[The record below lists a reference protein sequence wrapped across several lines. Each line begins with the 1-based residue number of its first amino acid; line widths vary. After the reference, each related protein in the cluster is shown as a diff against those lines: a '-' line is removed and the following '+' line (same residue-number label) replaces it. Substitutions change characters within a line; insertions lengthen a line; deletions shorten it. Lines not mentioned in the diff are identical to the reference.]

1 MAVIRRQNFL
11 GQQRVDTPHL
21 KSIESA
27 VSHDFDQLINGLV
40 IGENKSYVVRGLKIN
55 MPGSIGSSA
64 NGLQLLVENSA
75 FLHGASDESGTFYTI
90 PTGTPAEIL
99 SSTTNERVQGSFT
112 PNTDN
117 YVGIEFVRAVDDT
130 TADQVYFW
138 NPTTN
143 IEITK
148 TVPLAII
155 QDYKI
160 IISTSS
166 FGSNVLP
173 IAVVQT
179 DDSNNVISITD
190 RRPLLYRLGTAG
202 ENQPNPF
209 YTYDWSETRS
219 ENFYTSTSSTSDPFY
234 GGDKVISNMKEF
246 FDALMTELKLLKGT
260 PFWYSASNAGS
271 LYRNRQDLGSTA
283 FTGKGSISHGIA
295 FFNGQVAGMTTDV
308 SVKAISLSVTLTADG
323 IKDINTLIN
332 DHNIA
337 NESEPVYLIS
347 GDGSQ
352 IPTANIVL
360 TSAPGRI
367 NWDSDVYL
375 NFIGGRLRYK
385 IKSNKDTGHITLTD
399 NQVAYVKLVRG
410 ENIIPNLVFTNGG
423 AIVTSVG
430 DVNWTEDLEPGD
442 FIKDASKGDEF
453 YYQIKSKPNPFTV
466 ILGNPETGIETP
478 FQEPSSGPDGFDA
491 QYAFGVYE
499 TSAAPS
505 TDRHVYVADRGSVP
519 FVEDV
524 FWLFFRADDGGSPQ
538 VYVRMLGGKELEQGE
553 QREVSDNTSQAI
565 LNYIGAANESDNA
578 PNYTD
583 ATGSSITNIH
593 LIDSENLTLGMKRLE
608 HRDDVIPRVRVI
620 DLVNTSLPT
629 GASVAIDGENLNN
642 GDYVFFTKSAIE
654 GLYKVSGVGT
664 AIAFEKMHT
673 FKGLTTPVNGD
684 LIRVESGTE
693 YFKTVWKRV
702 SGYWKPLELKNATLE
717 PTGFPNRTD
726 SEISFD
732 EISLTFTI
740 QPKAPS
746 DHFDIFSK
754 GRVYRFKTAQSIQ
767 IPDEENLYFFYFNT
781 DGTLGYSTTFDVS
794 IIQEK
799 IFVSTAYWDATN
811 SKQILLSDER
821 HGITMDGATHEYL
834 HNKNGAVLTNGG
846 TINFDPTADGS
857 EDNDA
862 QISLSDMVLRDE
874 DIRIDIKNSVSPSEN
889 FEQILDPIAYI
900 PVYYRSGA
908 LGNWRKDVAT
918 AFPVKQG
925 STTIQWNN
933 PAGVGGWVT
942 QDVLNNEYASMWIYA
957 TNAIEEP
964 VIAIVGQATYS
975 SLSQA
980 QEGEQPNTLL
990 LGALPTQEFKLLYRI
1005 IFHAKTSFA
1014 NTPRAAIA
1022 DVRDLRAVE
1031 DTFFAQAS
1039 PNDHGLLSGLNDPD
1053 HGPTAVTT
1061 AGITKDG
1068 GLSISDVDV
1077 KQSLDTLNK
1086 LLGQLRIKPHPVN
1099 GNRVVITGA
1108 NRILNS
1114 GTTLIQE
1121 IRNLVISFEG
1131 AEIDFSTGQIFK
1143 EDGVTS
1149 LGIDFVPEVIP
1160 AGEYLNYSITLIP
1173 SDVNLDNTISTQLIV
1188 IPAPGTNAV
1197 KLDAPKAPFAQ
1208 GTKLGQVT
1216 VQEDAGGIL
1225 PITEA
1230 DILQLGTG
1238 GGGSGGTGDANELL
1252 ERLKNRLNNYGT
1264 FEYMTPVI
1272 FSSVEEDLTDPS
1284 STAEYSVVNSNY
1296 EFELTG
1302 NEFISVQMLDDEFLS
1317 EEIGLDKVEL
1327 IHYWDLENIDEL
1339 ATYELSR
1346 DGGNNWQTVSM
1357 ERVGQSDTYRGL
1369 HTFTEEPSNSFT
1381 QTVGD
1386 PVVSVED
1393 FTDVNE
1399 ISRQFT
1405 LAKTTTIKKITA
1417 EITKTGAAT
1426 GYVYAVAV
1434 KDDGLGFPST
1444 DPNDKI
1450 GQSSFVSISGLS
1462 VGSQNVDFN
1471 ILFTQPAD
1479 VYHIVFKTDSVY
1491 KTDYTM
1497 SGGAKKISVSK
1508 DGDAGVSVTNINLL
1522 NQLNSNNENSNDQFG
1537 YSVAIDGD
1545 YIVVGAN
1552 RDDGAGDS
1560 VIDTGEAYVFKRNQG
1575 GANNWGL
1582 VKVLNSDNENVGDY
1596 FGSSVAISGDYIVV
1610 GAYIDDGAGDS
1621 VLSAGE
1627 AYVFKKDEGGVDN
1640 WGLIKVL
1647 NSDSENIG
1655 DNFGISTAISGDY
1668 IVVGAWRDN
1677 GTGVFQAGEVYVFK
1691 KDEGGVDNW
1700 GLIKTLNSNNEN
1712 SGDNFGSSVAIDGDY
1727 IVVGAGNDDGSG
1739 DSTSNAGEAYVFK
1752 KDEGGVDNWGL
1763 IKTLNSNN
1771 ESSGD
1776 NFGSSV
1782 AISGDYIVVGTGNDS
1797 GAGDST
1803 SNAGEAYVFKKD
1815 EGGVDNWGLIKVL
1828 NSDNENSFDRFGW
1841 SVTIDGDYIVVGAYG
1856 DDGSGDS
1863 LNDAGEAYIFRITDS
1878 ITSNGSVVYTL
1889 SGLELDLRVRI
1900 TSGTD
1905 AVVSE
1910 GFGVFYKNDV
1920 LASPV
1925 DGSILRHVE
1934 TFVGDVDNLS
1944 EFTISFI
1951 PDVRLMTV
1959 YEIGTGQAYRY
1970 GAWIING
1977 DGNVEFPPNT
1987 FNKPET
1993 VTLEFLQIQG
2003 GSFDNS
2009 DRNQLVLAANHL
2021 GSTNP
2026 SLDFSANG
2034 RGIFLRTP
2042 NGTLVELTVD
2052 DDNNIAIYSV

>member
-1 MAVIRRQNFL
+1 MAVKRKQNWQ

-27 VSHDFDQLINGLV
+27 VSHDFDQLISGLV
-40 IGENKSYVVRGLKIN
+40 IGEDKSYVVRGLKIN

-64 NGLQLLVENSA
+64 NGLQLLVEDSA

-143 IEITK
+143 IEITR

-202 ENQPNPF
+202 ENEPNPF
-209 YTYDWSETRS
+209 YNYGWDETRS
-219 ENFYTSTSSTSDPFY
+219 ENFYTSTSSTSDPFF

-260 PFWYSASNAGS
+260 PFWYSASDAGS
-271 LYRNRQDLGSTA
+271 LYRNRQDLGATA
-283 FTGKGSISHGIA
+283 FTGKGSISHAIA

-323 IKDINTLIN
+323 VKDINTLIN
-332 DHNIA
+332 EHNIE
-337 NESEPVYLIS
+337 NESEPVYLVS

-352 IPTANIVL
+352 VPTADIVL

-385 IKSNKDTGHITLTD
+385 SKANKDTGHVTLTD
-399 NQVAYVKLVRG
+399 NEVAYVKLIRG
-410 ENIIPNLVFTNGG
+410 INVIPNLVFTNSGS
-423 AIVTSVG
+423 IVTSVG
-430 DVNWTEDLEPGD
+430 NVNWTEDLEPGD

-453 YYQIKSKPNPFTV
+453 YYQIKSINSLSEVT
-466 ILGNPETGIETP
+466 LGNPETGIETP
-478 FQEPSSGPDGFDA
+478 FQEPSSGPNGFDA

-499 TSAAPS
+499 ASAAPS
-505 TDRHVYVADRGSVP
+505 TDRHIYVADRGSVP

-629 GASVAIDGENLNN
+629 GASATIDGENLNN

-673 FKGLTTPVNGD
+673 FKGVTTPVNGD

-693 YFKTVWKRV
+693 YLKTVWKRV
-702 SGYWKPLELKNATLE
+702 SGYWKPLEVKNATLE

-767 IPDEENLYFFYFNT
+767 IPDAESLYFFYFNT

-799 IFVSTAYWDATN
+799 IFVSTAYWDAVN
-811 SKQILLSDER
+811 KKQILLSDER

-834 HNKNGAVLTNGG
+834 HNKNGAVLTGGG

-874 DIRIDIKNSVSPSEN
+874 DIRIDIKNNASPSEN
-889 FEQILDPIAYI
+889 FEQILDPIAEI

-908 LGNWRKDVAT
+908 LGNWRKDDAT
-918 AFPVKQG
+918 QFPVKQG
-925 STTIQWNN
+925 LTTIQWNN

-964 VIAIVGQATYS
+964 VIAIVGQATHS

-980 QEGEQPNTLL
+980 QEDDQPNTLS
-990 LGALPTQEFKLLYRI
+990 LGSLPTQEFKLLYRI

-1014 NTPRAAIA
+1014 NTPKAAIA

-1031 DTFFAQAS
+1031 DTFFAQVS

-1053 HGPTAVTT
+1053 HGPTAVATT
-1061 AGITKDG
+1061 GVTKDG
-1068 GLSISDVDV
+1068 GLSDFDVDI
-1077 KQSLDTLNK
+1077 KESLDTLNK
-1086 LLGQLRIKPHPVN
+1086 LLGQLRIKPHPSD
-1099 GNRVVITGA
+1099 GNRVVITGS
-1108 NRILNS
+1108 NRLLNS

-1121 IRNLVISFEG
+1121 IRNLVIDFEG

-1143 EDGVTS
+1143 ADGITS
-1149 LGIDFVPEVIP
+1149 LGIDFTPEVIP

-1173 SDVNLDNTISTQLIV
+1173 AEVNLDNTITTQLIV
-1188 IPAPGTNAV
+1188 LPAAGTNIA
-1197 KLDAPKAPFAQ
+1197 KIDAPKAPFAQ

-1216 VQEDAGGIL
+1216 VQEDSGGIL
-1225 PITEA
+1225 PIDENS
-1230 DILQLGTG
+1230 ISQLGTG

-1252 ERLKNRLNNYGT
+1252 ERLKKRLNNYGT
-1264 FEYMTPVI
+1264 YEYMTPVI
-1272 FSSVEEDLTDPS
+1272 FSSVEEDLTDDVNT
-1284 STAEYSVVNSNY
+1284 TAEYSVVNSNY
-1296 EFELTG
+1296 DFPLTG
-1302 NEFISVQMLDDEFLS
+1302 NQFVSDQMLDDEFLS

-1327 IHYWDLENIDEL
+1327 IHYWNLESIDTG
-1339 ATYELSR
+1339 ATYEVSR

-1357 ERVGQSDTYRGL
+1357 TRIGQSDTYQGS
-1369 HTFTEEPSNSFT
+1369 HTFTDESSNSFT
-1381 QTVGD
+1381 QTVGAAIT
-1386 PVVSVED
+1386 SVTD
-1393 FTDVNE
+1393 FTDLNE
-1399 ISRQFT
+1399 LSRQFT
-1405 LAKTTTIKKITA
+1405 LAETTTVKNIVA
-1417 EITKTGAAT
+1417 EITKTAAAT
-1426 GYVYAVAV
+1426 GYIYAVVV
-1434 KDDGLGFPST
+1434 KDDGGGLPSA
-1444 DPNDKI
+1444 DPLDKVA
-1450 GQSSFVSISGLS
+1450 QSSFISIDGLS
-1462 VGSQNVDFN
+1462 AGSQNVDFGMN
-1471 ILFTQPAD
+1471 FTLPAGD
-1479 VYHIVFKTDSVY
+1479 YHVIFKTDSVY
-1491 KTDYTM
+1491 KTDYNLNA
-1497 SGGAKKISVSK
+1497 GANKIS
-1508 DGDAGVSVTNINLL
+1508 
-1522 NQLNSNNENSNDQFG
+1522 
-1537 YSVAIDGD
+1537 
-1545 YIVVGAN
+1545 
-1552 RDDGAGDS
+1552 
-1560 VIDTGEAYVFKRNQG
+1560 
-1575 GANNWGL
+1575 
-1582 VKVLNSDNENVGDY
+1582 
-1596 FGSSVAISGDYIVV
+1596 IS
-1610 GAYIDDGAGDS
+1610 
-1621 VLSAGE
+1621 
-1627 AYVFKKDEGGVDN
+1627 
-1640 WGLIKVL
+1640 
-1647 NSDSENIG
+1647 
-1655 DNFGISTAISGDY
+1655 
-1668 IVVGAWRDN
+1668 
-1677 GTGVFQAGEVYVFK
+1677 
-1691 KDEGGVDNW
+1691 
-1700 GLIKTLNSNNEN
+1700 
-1712 SGDNFGSSVAIDGDY
+1712 
-1727 IVVGAGNDDGSG
+1727 DDGSG
-1739 DSTSNAGEAYVFK
+1739 
-1752 KDEGGVDNWGL
+1752 
-1763 IKTLNSNN
+1763 I
-1771 ESSGD
+1771 
-1776 NFGSSV
+1776 
-1782 AISGDYIVVGTGNDS
+1782 
-1797 GAGDST
+1797 
-1803 SNAGEAYVFKKD
+1803 
-1815 EGGVDNWGLIKVL
+1815 
-1828 NSDNENSFDRFGW
+1828 
-1841 SVTIDGDYIVVGAYG
+1841 
-1856 DDGSGDS
+1856 
-1863 LNDAGEAYIFRITDS
+1863 
-1878 ITSNGSVVYTL
+1878 VYTL
-1889 SGLELDLRVRI
+1889 QGLQLDLRVRI
-1900 TSGTD
+1900 TSSAD
-1905 AVVSE
+1905 EVVSE
-1910 GFGVFYKNDV
+1910 GFGIFYKNDTKIT
-1920 LASPV
+1920 PV

-1934 TFVGDVDNLS
+1934 QFVGDVDNLN
-1944 EFTISFI
+1944 EFAISFT
-1951 PDVRLMTV
+1951 PDVRLMSV
-1959 YEIGTGQAYRY
+1959 YEIGTGQVYRY
-1970 GAWIING
+1970 GAWVINA

-1993 VTLEFLQIQG
+1993 VTLEFLQVQG

-2009 DRNQLVLAANHL
+2009 DRNQLVLAAQHL
-2021 GSTNP
+2021 GSLDPT
-2026 SLDFSANG
+2026 LDFSIAG
-2034 RGIFLRTP
+2034 RGIHLRSP
-2042 NGTLVELTVD
+2042 DGTLYEVTILDGGTGFDIFEVT
-2052 DDNNIAIYSV
+2052 